1 MSLHPSSSYHWRKS
15 FWLEIAGFWLNHPS
29 HAMAQNHYSLPPL
42 PSGISKLSTRQKV
55 QQRAQRAILQNNAAS
70 LRYRRSQ
77 TLKREQ
83 QQLQITEIF
92 QNNARLHLRQAR
104 IKAVVDAINKK
115 VSQLAAQGCDHC
127 LQTSLLLQQSPSPQP
142 PMVKI
147 EPATIVDLKDVPWID
162 RCAWHNVL
170 RSLPHLINLVLANK
184 RCIFYTRTHTHTWP
198 T

>member
-1 MSLHPSSSYHWRKS
+1 MPRTLAAKPFKVPPKR
-15 FWLEIAGFWLNHPS
+15 GRPRRVTP
-29 HAMAQNHYSLPPL
+29 YSLPPL
-42 PSGISKLSTRQKV
+42 PSRISKLSTRQKV

-77 TLKREQ
+77 MLKREQ
-83 QQLQITEIF
+83 QQLQIKEIF